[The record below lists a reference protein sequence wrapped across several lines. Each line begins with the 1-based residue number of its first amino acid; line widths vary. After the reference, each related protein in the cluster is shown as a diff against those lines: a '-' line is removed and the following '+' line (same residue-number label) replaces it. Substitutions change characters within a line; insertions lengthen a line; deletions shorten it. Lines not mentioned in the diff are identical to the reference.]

1 VYVRAVAA
9 QELSGGQI
17 DDQRRVIEEIQDRL
31 QRMASELADRLPVHD
46 GSLAAAEAAEA
57 ARRAQL

>member
-1 VYVRAVAA
+1 MDDHD
-9 QELSGGQI
+9 LSWQQI
-17 DDQRRVIEEIQDRL
+17 DDQRRVIEEIQQRL

-46 GSLAAAEAAEA
+46 GGIAAAEAAEA